1 MKNNKEKYQEST
13 VHAKE
18 EKKKGKQ
25 DNNVSFF
32 FFWLL
37 LLQASL
43 SVHFSRC
50 FSWLCNRLLTMT
62 IFFFLFL
69 DLKKSNLTQPPVYIG
84 FLTNRAGR
92 NKIPYHAE
100 NNSFPSGEAARERII
115 FQVVRNFISS
125 QAIGQESYSYH
136 FSNRPS
142 SSISQKIL
150 KLNNYL

>member
-1 MKNNKEKYQEST
+1 MNN
-13 VHAKE
+13 
-18 EKKKGKQ
+18 
-25 DNNVSFF
+25 N
-32 FFWLL
+32 
-37 LLQASL
+37 
-43 SVHFSRC
+43 
-50 FSWLCNRLLTMT
+50 
-62 IFFFLFL
+62 
-69 DLKKSNLTQPPVYIG
+69 IG